1 MKDEE
6 DKSKVVVGFLI
17 LALIVVVLSPFAFI
31 WALNTLFNF
40 TIAYGFYEWLA
51 GLILLGFLKQSGVKV
66 TKTV

>member
-6 DKSKVVVGFLI
+6 NKLVVGFLI
-17 LALIVVVLSPFAFI
+17 LALIVVVVSPFAFI
-31 WALNTLFNF
+31 WALNTLFNL

-51 GLILLGFLKQSGVKV
+51 GLIVLGFLKQSGIKV